1 LTGLDTPLT
10 PLRFL
15 RRAADVYPDKTAIVD
30 GPRRFSYTEA
40 AESAA
45 ALARAIAAGGVGAGD
60 SIVYLAS
67 NSAELVI
74 AHFGVPLAGSA
85 LVAINTRLSSD
96 EIAYILDH
104 CSARLVFADGS
115 LADQHGAVL
124 ASAAA
129 ELVVLP
135 EQDGTGGTY
144 ESFLARGCAAAQ
156 PEWAVADET
165 ATIAINYTSGTTG
178 RPRGVMYTHRGAY
191 LNALGQVIHQGFDF
205 TTNYLWTLPLF
216 HCNGWCGAWAVTAV
230 AGTQVCLRAVR
241 GPDIWRLL
249 AEENIDHMS
258 CAPAV
263 LSIMAGAAEAH
274 PLERPLSISTGGAP
288 PSPPAT
294 KRLQELRAR
303 VLHIYGLTETYG
315 PYSKCEYQPGWAG
328 LDPEALTVKLAR
340 QGVGMITA
348 DELRV
353 IRTHPD
359 TLELEDVPSDGVTV
373 GEIVMRGNTV
383 MKGYD
388 RDEAATATA
397 FAGGWF
403 HSGDL
408 GVRHPDGYVQLV
420 DRAKDV
426 IISGGENISSVELEH
441 TLLSHPAVADV
452 AVIGVPDDQWGERP
466 KAYVV
471 LRAEMVATE
480 EELIAH
486 VKSKIAGYKAPKMVA
501 FVDALP
507 RSVTGKISKKQLR
520 DIEWAGRATG
530 IQG

>member
-1 LTGLDTPLT
+1 
-10 PLRFL
+10 
-15 RRAADVYPDKTAIVD
+15 
-30 GPRRFSYTEA
+30 
-40 AESAA
+40 
-45 ALARAIAAGGVGAGD
+45 
-60 SIVYLAS
+60 
-67 NSAELVI
+67 
-74 AHFGVPLAGSA
+74 
-85 LVAINTRLSSD
+85 
-96 EIAYILDH
+96 
-104 CSARLVFADGS
+104 
-115 LADQHGAVL
+115 
-124 ASAAA
+124 
-129 ELVVLP
+129 
-135 EQDGTGGTY
+135 
-144 ESFLARGCAAAQ
+144 
-156 PEWAVADET
+156 
-165 ATIAINYTSGTTG
+165 
-178 RPRGVMYTHRGAY
+178 MYTHRGAY

-230 AGTQVCLRAVR
+230 AGTHVCLRAVR

-315 PYSKCEYQPGWAG
+315 PYSMCESQPGWAG

-383 MKGYD
+383 MKGYY